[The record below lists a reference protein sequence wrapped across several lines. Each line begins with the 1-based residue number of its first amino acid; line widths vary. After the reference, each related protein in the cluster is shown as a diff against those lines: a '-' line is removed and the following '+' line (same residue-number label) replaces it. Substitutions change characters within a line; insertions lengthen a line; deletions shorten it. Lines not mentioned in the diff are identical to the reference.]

1 MTSEQA
7 GLLVL
12 LIDRLLLTDGLSE
25 ALVETLGAKG
35 RMAQVSIPA
44 LIRAGGL
51 RDQSWLRLNGQNL
64 AGVDRADAISAG
76 LGLLQLVM
84 NNWHNLGFRKRHC
97 L

>member
-35 RMAQVSIPA
+35 RMEQVSIPA

-51 RDQSWLRLNGQNL
+51 RDQSRLRLNGQNL